1 MRYLIF
7 SFFILVSSCLQ
18 AARIAGSFSPSDTVS
33 YLVLTKMDYDTRKD
47 SVVKKIAIGADK
59 TFDITLSLKEPAL
72 FSLTT
77 NKNILLLHLVVKP
90 EDNIQLKIAG
100 QEISC
105 TGSVETQ
112 YLIDYETYR
121 KKLYNKWLKPAY
133 DSSEA
138 VYKTGNKE
146 RIEYWRKQEVYAMD
160 QYKSALNIWVRQSF
174 FIHSLAAIHHS
185 LRWNPDRDTA
195 LMDTMLAAYKKN
207 YSGYLL
213 TRQLENKVRRMKRIA
228 LGVVAPSFQS
238 TTMDGKI
245 FELKSVKSNYI
256 LLDFWASWCPPCR
269 GESPT
274 LVRVYNEYKD
284 KGLEIVSISID
295 EDQKKWL
302 KAINKDNYTWINVS
316 DLQGWKSETG
326 NLYGVSSIPASFLL
340 DAQGRILAKNLRG
353 KELENK
359 LQELMQK

>member
-1 MRYLIF
+1 MRHLIF
-7 SFFILVSSCLQ
+7 SVFILLSSVSQ
-18 AARIAGSFSPSDTVS
+18 AARITGSFSPSDTVS
-33 YLVLTKMDYDTRKD
+33 YIVLTKMDYDTRRD
-47 SVVKKIAIGADK
+47 SVVKKLTIGTDK

-72 FSLTT
+72 FSLAS
-77 NKNILLLHLVVKP
+77 KNTVFLHLVIKP

-100 QEISC
+100 QEIIC
-105 TGSVETQ
+105 TGSIETQ
-112 YLIDYETYR
+112 YLIDYESYR
-121 KKLYNKWLKPAY
+121 KKIFNKWLKPAY

-138 VYKTGNKE
+138 VDKIGDKV
-146 RIEYWRKQEVYAMD
+146 RIEYWRQQEVYAMD
-160 QYKSALNIWVRQSF
+160 QYKSALNAWARQSF

-185 LRWNPDRDTA
+185 LRWNPDKDTA
-195 LMDTMLAAYKKN
+195 LMDTVLAAYKKN

-213 TRQLENKVRRMKRIA
+213 TRQLENKVNRAKRIA
-228 LGVVAPSFQS
+228 LGAVAPIFQS
-238 TTMDGKI
+238 TTMEGKI
-245 FELKSVKSNYI
+245 FELRSVKSNYI

-274 LVRVYNEYKD
+274 LVRVYNEYKE

-340 DAQGRILAKNLRG
+340 DAQGRIVAKNLRG

-359 LQELMQK
+359 LRELMPK